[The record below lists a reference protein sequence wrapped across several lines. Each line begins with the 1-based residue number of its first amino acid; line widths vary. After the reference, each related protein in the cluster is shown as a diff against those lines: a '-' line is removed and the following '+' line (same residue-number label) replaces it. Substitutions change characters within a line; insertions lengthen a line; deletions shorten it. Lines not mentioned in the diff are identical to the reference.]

1 MDHTFGRRATTKAG
15 TFAVAAATLL
25 AVGGTA
31 SATSD
36 LPVDRTAHAS
46 HSSSITVPC
55 GDNRGG
61 DRDSDRDRE
70 SSNHRIDRGSSD
82 LYVYD
87 SHREWERN
95 DHKWHHNN
103 GQRHSYDSQQC
114 NRWNADKWGTV
125 SAKAHG
131 LNDHTSR

>member
-1 MDHTFGRRATTKAG
+1 MNHTFGRRATTMAA
-15 TFAVAAATLL
+15 TLAVAAATLL

-31 SATSD
+31 SAASA
-36 LPVDRTAHAS
+36 PSVDRTADTS
-46 HSSSITVPC
+46 HSSSITVQY

-61 DRDSDRDRE
+61 DRDSDRE
-70 SSNHRIDRGSSD
+70 SSNRRIGRDSSD

-87 SHREWERN
+87 SHRKWERN
-95 DHKWHHNN
+95 DNKWHHNDG
-103 GQRHSYDSQQC
+103 GQRHSYDGQQFH
-114 NRWNADKWGTV
+114 RWNADKWVTV